1 MSKYYP
7 PEFEKKEFHCPH
19 CNVYAKQI
27 WLELGY
33 YTSSYRRVD
42 TYKLCICIHCDKNSI
57 WNTVKK
63 VMVDPTM
70 TTNIPPHENMPETI
84 KALYLEA
91 LSVIDLSPKASSA
104 LLRLALQNLMPLIGA
119 NTGKINEDIAKLVR
133 EGLPEEIQ
141 QALDYCR
148 VIGNS
153 AVHPNELNLDDT
165 PEMARYMFDMINF
178 IVEEKIAKPKLIKER
193 FSKLPT
199 GAKEAIDKRD
209 KKAT

>member
-7 PEFEKKEFHCPH
+7 PELETEQFHCPH
-19 CNVYAKQI
+19 CNVYAKQV
-27 WLELGY
+27 WLSLVSNGY
-33 YTSSYRRVD
+33 IIKTHR
-42 TYKLCICIHCDKNSI
+42 LCQCSHCNKTSI
-57 WNTVKK
+57 WNVDKK
-63 VMVDPTM
+63 IMVDPVM
-70 TTNIPPHENMPETI
+70 TTNIPPHVDMPAEI

-104 LLRLALQNLMPLIGA
+104 LLRLALQNLMPLLGA
-119 NTGKINEDIAKLVR
+119 NTGKLDKDIAKLVA
-133 EGLPEEIQ
+133 EGLPVEIQ

-148 VIGNS
+148 VIGNN

-165 PEMARYMFDMINF
+165 PEMAHAMFDMINF
-178 IVEEKIAKPKLIKER
+178 IVEEKIAKPKRVKEL

-209 KKAT
+209 KKPT

>member
-1 MSKYYP
+1 MSQYYP
-7 PEFEKKEFHCPH
+7 PKFRQEQFHCPH
-19 CNVYAKQI
+19 CNVYAKQE
-27 WLELGY
+27 WFELSYSADY
-33 YTSSYRRVD
+33 YVSTHE
-42 TYKLCICIHCDKNSI
+42 LCICSHCDQNSI
-57 WNTVKK
+57 WNTSSKTI
-63 VMVDPTM
+63 VDPSI
-70 TTNIPPHENMPETI
+70 TTNIPPHEDMPEEI
-84 KALYLEA
+84 KSLYMEA

-148 VIGNS
+148 VIGNN

-165 PEMARYMFDMINF
+165 PEMAHAMFEMINF
-178 IVEEKIAKPKLIKER
+178 IVEEKIAKPKRIKEL

-209 KKAT
+209 KKPT

>member
-7 PEFEKKEFHCPH
+7 PEFKKDQFHCPH
-19 CNVYAKQI
+19 CNVYAKQL
-27 WLELGY
+27 WLSLY
-33 YTSSYRRVD
+33 YGNG
-42 TYKLCICIHCDKNSI
+42 TYLSTHMLCMCVHCNKNSI
-57 WNTVKK
+57 WNATSKT
-63 VMVDPTM
+63 MVDPTM
-70 TTNIPPHENMPETI
+70 ATNIPPHEDMPEEI
-84 KALYLEA
+84 KSLYMEA

-104 LLRLALQNLMPLIGA
+104 LLRLALQNLMPILGT

-148 VIGNS
+148 VIGNN

-165 PEMARYMFDMINF
+165 PEMAHAMFEMINF
-178 IVEEKIAKPKLIKER
+178 IVEEKIAKPKRIKEL
-193 FSKLPT
+193 FSKLPA

-209 KKAT
+209 KKPT